1 MNSEHQPVK
10 VAGEVS
16 DREGG
21 RAKLQILSYG
31 LPYIRRYLARVC
43 ADEGRAPSSWTAAHY
58 K

>member
-16 DREGG
+16 GHKEGG
-21 RAKLQILSYG
+21 HKLQILSYD

-58 K
+58 M